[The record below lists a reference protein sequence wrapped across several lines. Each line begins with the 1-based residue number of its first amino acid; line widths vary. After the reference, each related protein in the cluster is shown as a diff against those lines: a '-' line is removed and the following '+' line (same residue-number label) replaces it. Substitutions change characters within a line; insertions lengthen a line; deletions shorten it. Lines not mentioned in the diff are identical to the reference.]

1 MLQRDK
7 SGTLAREFTS
17 ADIRSMTSA
26 EQEGA
31 LIGCTAW
38 LLGRLACDFT
48 MSTDAERNAQ
58 DARHAVR
65 IARVL
70 YGERIRVNDDGT
82 VTYERRP

>member
-1 MLQRDK
+1 VKRDRT
-7 SGTLAREFTS
+7 GTLNREYTS

-38 LLGRLACDFT
+38 LLGRLACDFSL
-48 MSTDAERNAQ
+48 STDAERNAQ

-70 YGERIRVNDDGT
+70 YGERIRVNEDGS
-82 VTYERRP
+82 VTYEPV